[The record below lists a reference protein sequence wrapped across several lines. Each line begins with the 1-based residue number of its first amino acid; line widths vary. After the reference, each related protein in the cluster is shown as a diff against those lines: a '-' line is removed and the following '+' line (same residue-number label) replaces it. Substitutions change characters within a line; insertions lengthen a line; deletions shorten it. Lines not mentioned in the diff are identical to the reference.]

1 MTPNA
6 IAADYRGKSP
16 LAHRFTKEWQ
26 ERNEIARLFLEKAAK
41 RMKKWADEKRR
52 PRDFR
57 IGDLVLI
64 KIQADKVHAFR
75 RNVHRGLIRRYDGP
89 YPIIER
95 IGKAAYR
102 VQLPPKWKM
111 HPVFHPR

>member
-16 LAHRFTKEWQ
+16 LAHRFAKEWQ
-26 ERNEIARLFLEKAAK
+26 ERNEIARVFLEKAAK

-75 RNVHRGLIRRYDGP
+75 RNVHQGLIRTLPDHRKNKESSLSSATPAKMEDAP
-89 YPIIER
+89 RVPPTL
-95 IGKAAYR
+95 AA
-102 VQLPPKWKM
+102 
-111 HPVFHPR
+111 